1 MAWISKLFSA
11 RYVWRPFTVS
21 TFITVGN
28 AHQSF
33 ARLLDAVTCI
43 LPDLP
48 QPVVVQH
55 GYTPFQSQHAECFP
69 FVDADRFALEVARA
83 EVLIMHAGA
92 GSVIHALAAGKMP
105 VVAPRLACYGEH
117 VNNHQ
122 QEFARELAKLG
133 RIILIEDM
141 ADLQA
146 AIAEA
151 GAQQLISHNK
161 QAPPELVRLIADELA
176 ICAGRVG

>member
-1 MAWISKLFSA
+1 M
-11 RYVWRPFTVS
+11 S

-33 ARLLDAVTCI
+33 ARLLDAVLPI
-43 LPDLP
+43 LSGLP

-55 GYTPFQSQHAECFP
+55 GYTPFQSQHAEHFP

-83 EVLIMHAGA
+83 DVLIMHAGA
-92 GSVIHALAAGKMP
+92 GSVIHALAAGKTP

-141 ADLQA
+141 AGLQV

-151 GAQQLISHNK
+151 GAKELNSRDKSMQ
-161 QAPPELVRLIADELA
+161 PELVRFIADELA
-176 ICAGRVG
+176 NCAARIR